1 MERKMRSFKNTYKYV
16 HHENKLL
23 ISYIKI
29 ISLKNSKNSNQIT
42 YMHHSLHFSNLS
54 FATIICDHSLFIDI
68 PNT

>member
-16 HHENKLL
+16 HRENKLL

-29 ISLKNSKNSNQIT
+29 ISLKNSKNSNQI
-42 YMHHSLHFSNLS
+42 MHHSLHFSNLS
-54 FATIICDHSLFIDI
+54 FATIICDHSSFIDV